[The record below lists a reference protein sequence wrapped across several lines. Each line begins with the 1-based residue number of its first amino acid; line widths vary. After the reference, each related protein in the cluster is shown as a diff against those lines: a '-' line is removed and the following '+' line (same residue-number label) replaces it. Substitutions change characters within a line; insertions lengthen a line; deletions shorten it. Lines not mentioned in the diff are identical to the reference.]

1 MPDQT
6 KRESVMVTRG
16 HNLMADG
23 DDPSDNV
30 KVAALQQE
38 RFGVRM
44 VSALRRTIAET
55 KGAIACIRAVAI
67 YCYSYKY
74 RFLLLA
80 LLSPI
85 LSIPPLLTPLIMQL
99 LIDKAYP
106 ARDFRLFGWLCAA
119 LLALRM
125 VPSLLISVSGYLSK
139 YIENMLQYKLCFRV
153 FNAIQRLPQSYLEE
167 HGSGMFLERATRDVG
182 SVARSITQLV
192 PQIVTI
198 AFTFLAAIFLMLRLD
213 VGITLLILAI
223 VPVNFLITA
232 RLARRL
238 RSFRE
243 AERATD
249 EKITTFTSETI
260 EGTMIARLFY
270 LSRFR
275 RKRLKQLLREHLR
288 IVFATWRASMFW
300 GQLSS
305 LISITWGMVLLC
317 GGWYLVFTNRLQ
329 LGEAVALG
337 MYVNIVVRPFEQL
350 AKIYEL
356 LMTSSVSA
364 RRILEILNA
373 RHSAVQGGTPKTLV
387 KPPSQFELHKISF
400 AYKEGRTCLC
410 DLDLCLKAG
419 RTVAVVGPSGAGKST
434 LIRILS
440 GLDNRYQGR
449 FLVDGYDFR
458 EINHD
463 SYLHHVSLVPQTTFF
478 FSDSIRNNLCS
489 GNGSISTESLQKYAS
504 ILGLDEM
511 ISSTPEGYDTKLGS
525 DGIRLSAGQYQKLAA
540 FRAILKDASILL
552 LDEVTSSMDIESERK
567 LLQGIIALRTPGC
580 VTLLVTHNIAITT
593 EPWIDEVVILVNGR
607 IAERGSCAE
616 LREKRGFYHHWLSL
630 DKGISLDRAI
640 LVDELSRHEC

>member
-6 KRESVMVTRG
+6 ERESVMVTRG
-16 HNLMADG
+16 QNLMADG

-55 KGAIACIRAVAI
+55 KGAIACIGAVAI
-67 YCYSYKY
+67 YCYSYRY

-125 VPSLLISVSGYLSK
+125 LPSLLTPVSGYLSK
-139 YIENMLQYKLCFRV
+139 YIENMLHYKLCFRV
-153 FNAIQRLPQSYLEE
+153 FNAIQRLPQSYREE
-167 HGSGMFLERATRDVG
+167 HSSGVFLERATRDVG
-182 SVARSITQLV
+182 SVTRNITQLV
-192 PQIVTI
+192 PQIVRI
-198 AFTFLAAIFLMLRLD
+198 AFTFLAAIFLMLRLNI
-213 VGITLLILAI
+213 GISLLILAV
-223 VPVNFLITA
+223 VPVNYLITA

-238 RSFRE
+238 RSLCE

-260 EGTMIARLFY
+260 EGAMIARLFY

-275 RKRLKQLLREHLR
+275 RKKLKQLLREHLR
-288 IVFATWRASMFW
+288 IVFATWRASTFW
-300 GQLSS
+300 GQLGG

-337 MYVNIVVRPFEQL
+337 MYVNILARPFQQL
-350 AKIYEL
+350 ARVYET

-364 RRILEILNA
+364 RRVLEILNA
-373 RHSAVQGGTPKTLV
+373 RHSAVQGGAQKALV
-387 KPPSQFELHKISF
+387 MPPRHFELHKVSF
-400 AYKEGRTCLC
+400 AYKEGQACLC

-440 GLDNRYQGR
+440 GLDDRYQGR

-458 EINHD
+458 EINHY

-504 ILGLDEM
+504 ILGLDEV

-525 DGIRLSAGQYQKLAA
+525 DGIRLSAGQYQKLAV
-540 FRAILKDASILL
+540 FRAILKDASVLL

-567 LLQGIIALRTPGC
+567 LLQGIVALRPQGC

-593 EPWIDEVVILVNGR
+593 EPWIDEIIILVNGR

-640 LVDELSRHEC
+640 LVDELSRH